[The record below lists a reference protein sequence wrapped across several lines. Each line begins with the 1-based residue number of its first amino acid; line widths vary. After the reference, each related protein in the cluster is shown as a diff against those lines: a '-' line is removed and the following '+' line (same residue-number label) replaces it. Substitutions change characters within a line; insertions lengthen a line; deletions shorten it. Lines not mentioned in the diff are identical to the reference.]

1 MASRLKVLLL
11 APTARSFWEEEV
23 LQLVA
28 PRHDVI
34 RFDSRKDPAPQL
46 QGVEAVID
54 LGGGPKDKRA
64 LADQAT
70 SLKLWQLI
78 STGFDTIDLEYWR
91 KKRTPVANTPGASSA
106 VALAECALMLMIM
119 VSRRWPE
126 SQALLRKRVVGGP
139 MGLDL
144 ENHRL
149 GLVGFGASA
158 IELAR
163 RAKSFSMKIS
173 AIDVRP
179 VSLEEQQEL
188 GVDFVGG
195 PAELEEVVS
204 HSDFL
209 SLHLHLNQETRHIIN
224 AGKLRLMKP
233 TAFLINVARGALVD
247 EAALYTALIEKR
259 LAGAGL
265 DVFGEEPVDPASP
278 LLQLPNVVAAPHIAG
293 QTKGTAKHR
302 AAMVAEN
309 LERLARGLEPIY
321 RIDQ

>member
-1 MASRLKVLLL
+1 MVPRLKMLLL
-11 APTARSFWEEEV
+11 APTALSFWEEEV

-28 PRHDVI
+28 PCHDVI
-34 RFDSRKDPAPQL
+34 RFDSRKDPAPQF
-46 QGVEAVID
+46 QGVEAVVD
-54 LGGGPKDKRA
+54 LGGGPKNKRP
-64 LADQAT
+64 LADLAA
-70 SLKLWQLI
+70 SVKLWQLV
-78 STGFDTIDLEYWR
+78 STGFDTFDLGYWR
-91 KKRTPVANTPGASSA
+91 EKRIPVANTPGASSA

-126 SQALLRKRVVGGP
+126 AEALLRQRVVGRP

-144 ENHRL
+144 ENRRL

-173 AIDVRP
+173 AIDIRP

-195 PAELEEVVS
+195 PAELDQVLRQ
-204 HSDFL
+204 SDFL
-209 SLHLHLNQETRHIIN
+209 SLHLHLNRETRHLMN
-224 AGKLRLMKP
+224 ADKLRLMKP

-265 DVFGEEPVDPASP
+265 DVFSEEPVDPESP
-278 LLQLPNVVAAPHIAG
+278 LLRLPNVVAAPHIAG
-293 QTKGTAKHR
+293 QTKGTAQHR
-302 AAMVAEN
+302 G
-309 LERLARGLEPIY
+309 RHGRGKPEP
-321 RIDQ
+321 RCPGP